1 MIAVQVLTCVHQRHP
16 SHQFVG
22 SAEEGGT
29 YFRGS
34 TGLHVLTGT
43 MGTTKF
49 EHRVSNRPYVRTAVR
64 KGGKLLDENVQE
76 NELESVRICSIVMM
90 DISLS
95 SYLRI
100 GYG

>member
-1 MIAVQVLTCVHQRHP
+1 MCTSVILLASLWGVQKRVELISGVRLGSMYRRVH
-16 SHQFVG
+16 
-22 SAEEGGT
+22 
-29 YFRGS
+29 
-34 TGLHVLTGT
+34 
-43 MGTTKF
+43 GTTKF

>member
-1 MIAVQVLTCVHQRHP
+1 MCTSVILLASLWGVQKRVELISGVRL
-16 SHQFVG
+16 G
-22 SAEEGGT
+22 SM
-29 YFRGS
+29 YRR
-34 TGLHVLTGT
+34 VY
-43 MGTTKF
+43 GTTKF

-64 KGGKLLDENVQE
+64 KGGKLLDGNVQE